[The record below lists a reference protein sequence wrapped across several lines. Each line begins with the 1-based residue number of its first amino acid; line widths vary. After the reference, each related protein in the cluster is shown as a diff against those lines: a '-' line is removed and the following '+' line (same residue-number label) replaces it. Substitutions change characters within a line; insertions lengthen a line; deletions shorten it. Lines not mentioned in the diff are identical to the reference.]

1 MNYKLYILI
10 IVAAFIK
17 ACGPA
22 GRNDPGHE
30 YMMDMGHAVS
40 YEANSQQ
47 YYSYHHWDGEADYR
61 KYAVPRYPVKGT
73 IPRGAVS
80 SSLVDSLNNISYT
93 NNGHRDYP
101 YANTEEE
108 RTRASREI
116 TSNPIA
122 LTSKALESGKLNY
135 NIYCGIC
142 HGEKGDGAG
151 YLVRDD
157 GGKYPA
163 QPANLI
169 KDEFIASSEGR
180 FYHGIMYGKNMM
192 NGYSN
197 KLSYNERWEVI
208 HYIRSLQATS
218 KNLKYSE
225 TENTFS
231 NSQAMADARKTLI
244 TPAATTK

>member
-1 MNYKLYILI
+1 MNYKFYILI
-10 IVAAFIK
+10 AVAAFIK

-22 GRNDPGHE
+22 GGNDPGHE

-47 YYSYHHWDGEADYR
+47 YSYHHWDGEADYR
-61 KYAVPRYPVKGT
+61 KYAVPRQAVKGT
-73 IPRGAVS
+73 IPRGAVVS
-80 SSLVDSLNNISYT
+80 TIADSLNNISYT
-93 NNGHRDYP
+93 KNGHRDYA
-101 YANTEEE
+101 YTNTEDE
-108 RTRASREI
+108 RLRAGREI
-116 TSNPIA
+116 TTNPIA
-122 LTSKALESGKLNY
+122 LTSKALESGKANY
-135 NIYCGIC
+135 IIYCGIC
-142 HGEKGDGAG
+142 HGDKGDGAG

-163 QPANLI
+163 QPANLV
-169 KDEFIASSEGR
+169 KDEFIAASEGR
-180 FYHGIMYGKNMM
+180 FYHAIMYGKNMM

-231 NSQAMADARKTLI
+231 NSQVIAEARKASII
-244 TPAATTK
+244 TTTTATK